1 MKNTSKMHL
10 KWTFGRKKLEIGGR
24 KLDNGDW
31 KLENGKWKLE
41 NGNWKLENGNRKLE
55 SDAGVPVSGPIVP
68 NIRRL
73 VWRCAGRPG
82 GARAPIYPLRARRR
96 PRRVERER
104 LVFLHS
110 NSSLNSFCTLLSEF
124 LSEFFSELL
133 GRSPFLELSSL
144 NSSESHLF
152 LKSPSWKSP
161 FSEFSSTFV
170 PPEVTFLEISGD
182 SLHFSE
188 IYVAN
193 YVGHMQVVFLMR
205 LSAGCLYV
213 SC

>member
-1 MKNTSKMHL
+1 MQFEIDGPDQGSCNAVAAQTRVAGTRSRSPRSPGETLL
-10 KWTFGRKKLEIGGR
+10 KYIR
-24 KLDNGDW
+24 
-31 KLENGKWKLE
+31 
-41 NGNWKLENGNRKLE
+41 
-55 SDAGVPVSGPIVP
+55 SGPE
-68 NIRRL
+68 
-73 VWRCAGRPG
+73 
-82 GARAPIYPLRARRR
+82 GARGVLDGSGWSFCTLFS
-96 PRRVERER
+96 E
-104 LVFLHS
+104 LSSL

-124 LSEFFSELL
+124 LSEFLSELL
-133 GRSPFLELSSL
+133 RRSPFLELSSL
-144 NSSESHLF
+144 NSSESHLY
-152 LKSPSWKSP
+152 LKFPSWKSP

-170 PPEVTFLEISGD
+170 PPEVTFLEISGH

>member
-1 MKNTSKMHL
+1 M
-10 KWTFGRKKLEIGGR
+10 
-24 KLDNGDW
+24 D
-31 KLENGKWKLE
+31 LENGSLELGKWSLKHNILT
-41 NGNWKLENGNRKLE
+41 
-55 SDAGVPVSGPIVP
+55 PGPPGYVMT
-68 NIRRL
+68 RAVR
-73 VWRCAGRPG
+73 VRPG
-82 GARAPIYPLRARRR
+82 GWLGPIYPLRARRR
-96 PRRVERER
+96 PRRVKREW

-124 LSEFFSELL
+124 LSEFLSELL
-133 GRSPFLELSSL
+133 RRSPFLELSSL

-152 LKSPSWKSP
+152 LKFPSWKSP

-170 PPEVTFLEISGD
+170 PPEVTFLEISGR

-188 IYVAN
+188 IHLAN